1 MKKILIFSF
10 ICIFFTL
17 TLQGCGNNN
26 TANNT
31 QEKTTDTKSI
41 SATNEANLG
50 LTTEEFIV
58 SYNKVLDNIIKQGH
72 SNANYYKID
81 VNKVKDNTIVLD
93 GIATLSWHLNGGYID
108 AIAET
113 VPNPLVGGLNIS
125 EMAIIVAITKNKE
138 TLNTII
144 DRINANEKKVA
155 LNQGGIFI
163 LRQSDIQLKPSV
175 KGTSLVVCTNEYRNK
190 LMEAVKAK
198 SKENQNGTSTLQ
210 SRDTSYLDLTDNDL
224 KNNDIFSDEDYRT
237 LEKIPK
243 VDFSANAMGL
253 TLKEFE
259 KMIDCPMVEASH
271 EAMQTL
277 FVNYYA
283 IGLDKNQCKDI
294 TFYQRV
300 GDTGEQRFKDIV
312 GIKNGI
318 VVIYVGM
325 ANIDEARE
333 IIKNLDTE
341 PLQVQYDYGSSYFYW
356 KGNNCYIA
364 LIADSMP
371 GEPVTFENMKRFYNS
386 YEIENGVLIQ
396 YLGDMHYSKYFK
408 IGTPMNTKIGGN

>member
-1 MKKILIFSF
+1 MT
-10 ICIFFTL
+10 FT
-17 TLQGCGNNN
+17 G
-26 TANNT
+26 
-31 QEKTTDTKSI
+31 
-41 SATNEANLG
+41 
-50 LTTEEFIV
+50 TTE
-58 SYNKVLDNIIKQGH
+58 
-72 SNANYYKID
+72 
-81 VNKVKDNTIVLD
+81 
-93 GIATLSWHLNGGYID
+93 
-108 AIAET
+108 
-113 VPNPLVGGLNIS
+113 
-125 EMAIIVAITKNKE
+125 
-138 TLNTII
+138 
-144 DRINANEKKVA
+144 
-155 LNQGGIFI
+155 
-163 LRQSDIQLKPSV
+163 QLP
-175 KGTSLVVCTNEYRNK
+175 
-190 LMEAVKAK
+190 
-198 SKENQNGTSTLQ
+198 
-210 SRDTSYLDLTDNDL
+210 
-224 KNNDIFSDEDYRT
+224 DEDYRT

-300 GDTGEQRFKDIV
+300 GDTGEHRFKDIV

-341 PLQVQYDYGSSYFYW
+341 PLLVQYDYGSSYFYW

-364 LIADSMP
+364 LIAASA
-371 GEPVTFENMKRFYNS
+371 
-386 YEIENGVLIQ
+386 
-396 YLGDMHYSKYFK
+396 LGRA
-408 IGTPMNTKIGGN
+408 